1 MTIALCVS
9 DPVRLPGEETRYT
22 HAVRSGPAKEP
33 GRVTPAA
40 MVHTDLAHSRGV
52 PIPVYGRIVPAA
64 EGTEAD
70 SG

>member
-1 MTIALCVS
+1 MPSAL
-9 DPVRLPGEETRYT
+9 
-22 HAVRSGPAKEP
+22 VRSRSRG
-33 GRVTPAA
+33 GVTPAA